1 MSTLQSGNVVDLFYA
16 RQLAEIAEW
25 AFFPA
30 VVLVGSMWTV
40 LAVGV
45 GARAFVDSEWFFVD
59 GSSVTFAS

>member
-1 MSTLQSGNVVDLFYA
+1 MDLFYA
-16 RQLAEIAEW
+16 RRLAEIAEW

-30 VVLVGSMWTV
+30 VVVVESMWTV

-45 GARAFVDSEWFFVD
+45 GALAFVDSEWFFVD